1 MKRKLFFCLVL
12 MFFLSS
18 QKLFCKSQ
26 TIKLFVDGSE
36 IKNLPANPIII
47 NDCVLVPVRE
57 ILERFNA
64 DLEWRGDAKELL
76 ISKNDTRVLLTVN
89 ETVAKV
95 NGEEKILLSPA
106 TLINE
111 KLMVPVRFISETFGF
126 EIKWEDGKNERKVIV
141 NQKKET
147 QSKNIS
153 HEQKIDDKKNDN
165 KKDDEKD
172 IEENKNCK
180 LIAVRKKNS
189 YEDKYLIETDGNI
202 NFGGK
207 IDFVREIFL
216 PGNRLAIDID
226 NCEVEKNFKVD
237 IVNLKNELLKNVR
250 FSQYK
255 LEPKKIA
262 RIVFDLEDG
271 VDYFLNR
278 STGKIEIELKK
289 TKCNCKNISCENNVI
304 ALKKENNF
312 IDLKQVTENDFYDDK
327 KYVFKF
333 GCDLEKN
340 YGDGKFFIRNDC
352 FSCLEIKNSEI
363 IISENK
369 IFAYDI
375 YEDEKNIYIKAV
387 NPKEKYKNI
396 LVIDAGHGGNDTG
409 TRNNELN
416 EKDLTFDISQKVLS
430 LFDNDFDRENIKVY
444 ATRLCDKKVSLSE
457 RVKVANDVGDLFISV
472 HINSSP
478 SNPDANGTEVF
489 YCEQNNRVN
498 KNFCSRD
505 LANVML
511 KNLIDELKS
520 FNRGVKSNNFYVI
533 KNTEIPAVLCE
544 IGFITNQDEFEKLS
558 SDEYRFKT
566 ALAIYNGVKSLL
578 KNYF

>member
-12 MFFLSS
+12 IFFLSS
-18 QKLFCKSQ
+18 RELFCKPQ
-26 TIKLFVDGSE
+26 TIKLFVDGIE
-36 IKNLPANPIII
+36 ITNLPANPIII

-57 ILERFNA
+57 ILEKFNA

-76 ISKNDTRVLLTVN
+76 ISKNDTHVLLTVN

-111 KLMVPVRFISETFGF
+111 KLMVPVRFIGETFGF
-126 EIKWEDGKNERKVIV
+126 EIEWKDGKDERKVII
-141 NQKKET
+141 NQKKDL
-147 QSKNIS
+147 QNKNIF
-153 HEQKIDDKKNDN
+153 HEQKIDDKKNEN
-165 KKDDEKD
+165 KKDDEKS
-172 IEENKNCK
+172 IAENKNCK

-255 LEPKKIA
+255 FEPKKIA

-271 VDYFLNR
+271 VDYFLSK

-327 KYVFKF
+327 KYVLKF

-340 YGDGKFFIRNDC
+340 YGDGKFFIRNDY

-363 IISENK
+363 IIYENK
-369 IFAYDI
+369 IFAYDV

-409 TRNNELN
+409 TRNNKLN
-416 EKDLTFDISQKVLS
+416 EKDLTLDISQKILS
-430 LFDNDFDRENIKVY
+430 LFDNDFDRGNIKVY

-457 RVKVANDVGDLFISV
+457 RVKIANDVGDLFVSV

-489 YCEQNNRVN
+489 YCEQNNRAN

-511 KNLIDELKS
+511 KNLLDELKS
-520 FNRGVKSNNFYVI
+520 FNRGVKSNDFYVI

-544 IGFITNQDEFEKLS
+544 IGFITNQDEFNKLS
-558 SDEYRFKT
+558 SNEYRFKT

>member
-1 MKRKLFFCLVL
+1 MKRKLFFCLAL
-12 MFFLSS
+12 IFFLSS
-18 QKLFCKSQ
+18 RELFCKPQ
-26 TIKLFVDGSE
+26 TIKLFVDGIE
-36 IKNLPANPIII
+36 ITNLPANPIII

-57 ILERFNA
+57 ILEKFNS

-111 KLMVPVRFISETFGF
+111 KLMVPVRFIGETFGF
-126 EIKWEDGKNERKVIV
+126 EIEWKDGKDERKVII
-141 NQKKET
+141 NQKKDL
-147 QSKNIS
+147 QNKNIS
-153 HEQKIDDKKNDN
+153 HEQKIDDKKNEN
-165 KKDDEKD
+165 KKDDEKS
-172 IEENKNCK
+172 IAENKNCK

-271 VDYFLNR
+271 VDYFLSK

-327 KYVFKF
+327 KYVLKF

-340 YGDGKFFIRNDC
+340 YGDGKFFIRNDY

-369 IFAYDI
+369 IFAYDV

-416 EKDLTFDISQKVLS
+416 EKDVTLDISQKILS
-430 LFDNDFDRENIKVY
+430 LFDNDFDRGNIKVY

-457 RVKVANDVGDLFISV
+457 RVKIANDVGDLFVSV

-478 SNPDANGTEVF
+478 SNSDANGTEVF

-505 LANVML
+505 LGDVML
-511 KNLIDELKS
+511 KNLLDELKS
-520 FNRGVKSNNFYVI
+520 FNRGVKSNDFYVI

-544 IGFITNQDEFEKLS
+544 IGFITNQDEFNKLS
-558 SDEYRFKT
+558 SNEYRFKT